1 MRAYAE
7 AYWSDVVE
15 NQGKLFDFVAQTF
28 SDKNTEDFINTY
40 NMLEKIRYDG
50 VFAFMYSKRD
60 GTVASKMENQID
72 SAIKRE
78 RVNRLLSLTKQI
90 TKDKNKESIGQ
101 IYNVLV
107 ENYDNT
113 TNSYITKTDSG
124 KTIIVE
130 SPTNALETDRFYSVK
145 IIKYYKNKLYGEI
158 I

>member
-1 MRAYAE
+1 
-7 AYWSDVVE
+7 
-15 NQGKLFDFVAQTF
+15 
-28 SDKNTEDFINTY
+28 
-40 NMLEKIRYDG
+40 
-50 VFAFMYSKRD
+50 
-60 GTVASKMENQID
+60 MENQID

-78 RVNRLLSLTKQI
+78 RVNKLLSLTKQI

-130 SPTNALETDRFYSVK
+130 APTNALETDRFYNVK
-145 IIKYYKNKLYGEI
+145 IIKYYKNTLYGEI